1 MISLREDKI
10 FHKPGWKK
18 KLAMNNHIQT
28 VSRVDDYDQTFNS
41 NDETSR
47 TILHRWKNQWQ
58 GSSLRIPTGKITW
71 EHNDNITAA
80 AFHITVNSSRLHWQR
95 QCHAC
100 KLTRKSSWGN
110 SIKTV
115 THSIFCF
122 SSLKNYLIPL
132 LSFQSDVSL
141 RAIKPKAALVEMQHR
156 VCFHCT
162 HSPCNAQQSFG
173 NHCRLPKKKGKESKK
188 YPLFPQKIHDS
199 WEQQCPVHKWDD
211 IHWPLMS
218 WDDNLQVWG
227 FVTIAVLDLR
237 MAVGVLVLNALFKRN
252 GKQEVFSTVATK
264 FNQLHSLSAQHLLP
278 TENVQTHEASESAL
292 WRQAVITEL

>member
-1 MISLREDKI
+1 MTMTKRLILMM
-10 FHKPGWKK
+10 KPPEQFCIG
-18 KLAMNNHIQT
+18 
-28 VSRVDDYDQTFNS
+28 
-41 NDETSR
+41 
-47 TILHRWKNQWQ
+47 WKNQWQ

-80 AFHITVNSSRLHWQR
+80 ALHITVNSSRLHWQR

-156 VCFHCT
+156 GCFHCT

-173 NHCRLPKKKGKESKK
+173 NHCCLPKKKGKESKK
-188 YPLFPQKIHDS
+188 IS
-199 WEQQCPVHKWDD
+199 
-211 IHWPLMS
+211 S
-218 WDDNLQVWG
+218 
-227 FVTIAVLDLR
+227 
-237 MAVGVLVLNALFKRN
+237 
-252 GKQEVFSTVATK
+252 FSTKDSRFLRTAV
-264 FNQLHSLSAQHLLP
+264 SSAQMGWHPLAP
-278 TENVQTHEASESAL
+278 DVM
-292 WRQAVITEL
+292 RR